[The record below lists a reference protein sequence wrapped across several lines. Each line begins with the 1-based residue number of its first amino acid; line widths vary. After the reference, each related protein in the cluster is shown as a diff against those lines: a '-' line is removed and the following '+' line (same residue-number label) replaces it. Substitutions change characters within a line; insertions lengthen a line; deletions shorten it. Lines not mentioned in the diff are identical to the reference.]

1 MKRIHPNI
9 ARIALVAMLI
19 FLSGHIGCKT
29 PTGGV
34 ANPFLAPDRVPP
46 PATRAVLPGQA
57 QPYYP
62 GDPLPVMQSSVA
74 PQVEPTQQAGLA
86 WGASNGVATASKA
99 APSSGAL
106 ASSNENV
113 AIPSDKGDLRF
124 EASQPEAPLQT
135 ASSNQ
140 GPAVTPASA
149 AATHSVVSASFN
161 QPVGGQLPTDAPDV
175 TLVDAEVVSPW
186 RPPQISQSVAVG
198 PSVTSPPRVA
208 IPGGE
213 PSGMGVRL
221 RAIPSPPPTN
231 SEPAA
236 PRIRLP
242 GYYTTQPYYPEA
254 ALPPGSV
261 MYGAPAMQSFNN
273 APQPVQ
279 PSPISLAGAP
289 QGPQSQDGFRPR
301 TAMR

>member
-74 PQVEPTQQAGLA
+74 PQAEPTQQAGLA
-86 WGASNGVATASKA
+86 WGSSAEESTASKA
-99 APSSGAL
+99 APRSGSL
-106 ASSNENV
+106 VSSNENV
-113 AIPSDKGDLRF
+113 AIPTDKGDLRF
-124 EASQPEAPLQT
+124 EAFQSEAPLQT

-140 GPAVTPASA
+140 APAVTPASA

-161 QPVGGQLPTDAPDV
+161 EPVRSLLPTDTPDV
-175 TLVDAEVVSPW
+175 ALVDAEVVSPW

-198 PSVTSPPRVA
+198 PPVTSPPRVA

-221 RAIPSPPPTN
+221 RPVPSPPPTN
-231 SEPAA
+231 SEPGA

-254 ALPPGSV
+254 ALPPGSA
-261 MYGAPAMQSFNN
+261 MYGAPVMQSFNS
-273 APQPVQ
+273 APQPVE
-279 PSPISLAGAP
+279 PSPISLAGVP
-289 QGPQSQDGFRPR
+289 QGPASQDGFRPR